1 MQVLAIICKHWHTV
15 FFTGLYLRSLREKR
29 RNKDYILKVVLPI
42 PVYNN
47 KCSVR
52 HVSAV
57 GLRLVD
63 EVYTLQ
69 NRQGRTQFKTE
80 MRV

>member
-1 MQVLAIICKHWHTV
+1 MCKFWHTV
-15 FFTGLYLRSLREKR
+15 FFTGLYLRSLSKKR
-29 RNKDYILKVVLPI
+29 RNKDCILKGVLPFH
-42 PVYNN
+42 VYNN

-52 HVSAV
+52 HVSTI